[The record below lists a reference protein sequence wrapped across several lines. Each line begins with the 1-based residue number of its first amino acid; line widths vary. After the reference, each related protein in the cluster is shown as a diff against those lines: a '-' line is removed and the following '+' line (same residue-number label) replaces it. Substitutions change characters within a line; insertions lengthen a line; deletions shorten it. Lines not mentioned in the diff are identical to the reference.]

1 MELSRWRGHVAATD
15 VTALLSSIGNY
26 GWFTDDMYSTA
37 ETPCGQCYTYFI
49 NVSYQGQLKNVQ
61 AVDGGTAVP
70 GAYWYVVGSLSAIL
84 PKFSPA
90 P

>member
-1 MELSRWRGHVAATD
+1 VL
-15 VTALLSSIGNY
+15 
-26 GWFTDDMYSTA
+26 
-37 ETPCGQCYTYFI
+37 
-49 NVSYQGQLKNVQ
+49 NVK

-84 PKFSPA
+84 PKFNPV